1 MKWVNFRKRFLE
13 KYFPDSAKHALEAEF
28 LTLQQGSKPIQAYI
42 DRFEYLARFYSQG
55 IIEEWRCR
63 KFEGGLRHE
72 LRRFLVPLRIREF
85 PVLVEQARTVEE
97 LEFGSSRVTRTQKN
111 TSKTKHQK
119 APYDRSSSPSSGLRC
134 YNCGGPHLRRNCTK
148 VAGSSGASNEH
159 VKCYK
164 CEKMGHYASHFP
176 NKKATGETPSSQKQ
190 QRVIADRPRVA
201 GRVFALTS
209 TEATKSGNLILDRCL
224 LFDNNVLVLFDSGA
238 THSFI
243 SQECVSRLGLV
254 VQDLGYELAVSTPAL
269 GRVLTNLVCTGCSIE
284 VAGHKFKVNLVCLP
298 LEGLDVILGMDWLS
312 DNHVIMDCRL
322 RSVVFPEADG

>member
-1 MKWVNFRKRFLE
+1 MNWVNFRKRFLE

-28 LTLQQGSKPIQAYI
+28 LTLQQGSKPVQAYI

-72 LRRFLVPLRIREF
+72 LRIFLMPLRIREF
-85 PVLVEQARTVEE
+85 PILVEQARTVEE
-97 LEFGSSRVTRTQKN
+97 LEFGSSRITRTQKN
-111 TSKTKHQK
+111 TSETRHQK

-134 YNCGGPHLRRNCTK
+134 YNYGGPHLRRNCTK
-148 VAGSSGASNEH
+148 APGSSGASNEY
-159 VKCYK
+159 VKYK
-164 CEKMGHYASHFP
+164 CEKMGHYASQCP
-176 NKKATGETPSSQKQ
+176 DKKAIEETPSSQKQ
-190 QRVIADRPRVA
+190 QRVIVDRPRAA
-201 GRVFALTS
+201 GRVFALTN

-238 THSFI
+238 TYSFI

-254 VQDLGYELAVSTPAL
+254 VQDLGYELAVSTLAS
-269 GRVLTNLVCTGCSIE
+269 GEVLTNLVCVGCLIE

-312 DNHVIMDCRL
+312 DNHVIMNCRQC
-322 RSVVFPEADG
+322 SVVFSEADG